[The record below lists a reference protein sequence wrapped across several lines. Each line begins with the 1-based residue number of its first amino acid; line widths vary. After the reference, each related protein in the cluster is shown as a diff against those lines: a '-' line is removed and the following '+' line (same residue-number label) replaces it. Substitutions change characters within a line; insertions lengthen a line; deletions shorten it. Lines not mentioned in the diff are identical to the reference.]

1 MISPHFGKLEAQH
14 PGIKFVK
21 VDVEEQ
27 AVSEGWFYG
36 GALNDLG

>member
-1 MISPHFGKLEAQH
+1 MISPHFGKLEEKF

-27 AVSEGWFYG
+27 EVCTVSHY
-36 GALNDLG
+36 